1 VPVADVDLEESL
13 KTPTRTEE
21 EMGKEVETALWGLNP
36 PNLVIS
42 FSTLL
47 TECPQGVYAREL
59 MNDAPW
65 PVSKTP
71 ARDFLF

>member
-1 VPVADVDLEESL
+1 
-13 KTPTRTEE
+13 
-21 EMGKEVETALWGLNP
+21 MGKEVETALWGLNP

-59 MNDAPW
+59 MKDAPW

-71 ARDFLF
+71 AQEF

>member
-21 EMGKEVETALWGLNP
+21 ETALWGLNP

-42 FSTLL
+42 LSTLL